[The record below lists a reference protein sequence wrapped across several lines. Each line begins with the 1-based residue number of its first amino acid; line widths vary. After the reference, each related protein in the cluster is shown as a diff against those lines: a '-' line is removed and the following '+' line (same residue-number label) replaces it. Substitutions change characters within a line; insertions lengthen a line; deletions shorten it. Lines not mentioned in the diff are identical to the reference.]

1 MIGWELDKMS
11 DEELAEK
18 YEALCRAQIYS
29 DEFPELVTNL
39 KIARNYLL
47 YRQSLRKLPTIM
59 SAGMK
64 L

>member
-29 DEFPELVTNL
+29 DEFPELVTIL
-39 KIARNYLL
+39 KSRETICCTGRVSGNF
-47 YRQSLRKLPTIM
+47 LP
-59 SAGMK
+59 
-64 L
+64 